1 MQKIVKELHEKAAL
15 GGIVNDG
22 LPRVIVSHTD
32 SDNCVTEALKQLE
45 ALIASEKLALLENMK
60 EEIQSLRPNF
70 YAEDGWYAAN
80 SVIDAQML
88 TLTQEKNK

>member
-1 MQKIVKELHEKAAL
+1 MSKESNVEQFNDWLNSE
-15 GGIVNDG
+15 GICD
-22 LPRVIVSHTD
+22 LM
-32 SDNCVTEALKQLE
+32 SDEALDFKKLLKSKVE
-45 ALIASEKLALLENMK
+45 ALIASEKLSLLENMK